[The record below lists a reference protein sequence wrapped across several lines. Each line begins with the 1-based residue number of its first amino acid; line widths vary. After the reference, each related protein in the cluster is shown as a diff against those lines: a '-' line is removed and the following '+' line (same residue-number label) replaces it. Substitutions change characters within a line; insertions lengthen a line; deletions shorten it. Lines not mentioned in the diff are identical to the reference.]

1 MRDGATS
8 KEDTRAI
15 NVALSV
21 LEAFREVRADM
32 PATHIYS
39 FLTVALEEGLGVHEY
54 ARRAGIPQTT
64 MTRHLLDLGSMDR
77 KRQPGLGLL
86 AQRMDPADLRKHQ
99 TFLTPAGRA
108 VLNKVIR
115 SILTTRSRG
124 LSTTW
129 NLRSATGG
137 ATARHSRSAG

>member
-1 MRDGATS
+1 MLQPALKREGHMTS
-8 KEDTRAI
+8 SAASGDSRAL
-15 NVALSV
+15 NAALSV
-21 LEAFREVRADM
+21 LDAFRAIRPDM

-86 AQRMDPADLRKHQ
+86 AQRMDPLDLRKHQ
-99 TFLTPAGRA
+99 TFLTPAGKA
-108 VLNKVIR
+108 VAQKVIR
-115 SILTTRSRG
+115 ILKHGR
-124 LSTTW
+124 
-129 NLRSATGG
+129 
-137 ATARHSRSAG
+137 

>member
-1 MRDGATS
+1 MTNSAASGDS
-8 KEDTRAI
+8 RAL

-21 LEAFREVRADM
+21 LDAFRAVRSDM

-54 ARRAGIPQTT
+54 ARRTGIPQTT

-86 AQRMDPADLRKHQ
+86 AQCMDPSDLRKHQ
-99 TFLTPAGRA
+99 TFLTPSGKA
-108 VLNKVIR
+108 VVQR
-115 SILTTRSRG
+115 VTRILRH
-124 LSTTW
+124 
-129 NLRSATGG
+129 
-137 ATARHSRSAG
+137 AR